1 MDFTHLSEGVL
12 IVGLM
17 VAGGTVI
24 TFMGILS
31 ATLNVIK
38 TANLKHSMLER
49 GLSPEAIVQVIEARP
64 GGPGELHVSGAVDLP
79 CACEAVVEADGEWH
93 AALVLKEAEGRY
105 YIHFVGTDM
114 DENEW
119 VGDDRIRFAPDSHF
133 VSRNGV
139 PRKQPMEMEL

>member
-1 MDFTHLSEGVL
+1 MDLAHLSEGFL

-17 VAGGTVI
+17 VTAGIVI
-24 TFMGILS
+24 TFIGVFAS
-31 ATLNVIK
+31 TLNAVK

-49 GLSPEAIVQVIEARP
+49 GLSPEAIVQVIEARA
-64 GGPGELHVSGAVDLP
+64 GGPGEVRVSGAVDLP
-79 CACEAVVEADGEWH
+79 CACEAVVEADGEWR

-105 YIHFVGTDM
+105 YIHFVGTGM

-119 VGDDRIRFAPDSHF
+119 VGENRIRFAADSHF
-133 VSRNGV
+133 VNRNGV